1 MTSIR
6 KIIDLHIH
14 SVNSDGTYTT
24 QQIIDMLHSKN
35 ADIISFTDHDS
46 VGCYYDLEEDRAQ
59 LYSGVTVIPGVEL
72 SCRVDGCLRDML
84 GYGISV
90 VTINQFLNDKYSF
103 ENRIRKQQYIL
114 DQLKHICRTHGL
126 IFDPTIS
133 VKEGKK
139 AEGFVVMYN
148 ELIKYPSNIER
159 YPFIADNTKFY
170 WNYFSNRKSEFFVD
184 ETYDLPSFAEA
195 IDIIHQASG
204 KAFLAHPYAYGMK
217 QVDVEQ
223 LVQEAVFG
231 GIDGIELKH
240 SSNKGNDVD
249 KIRNFANRYRLYYSG
264 GTDFHGKTKP
274 RIELVS
280 GYGNVCVK
288 YEEIEPWINSVRHIG
303 EK

>member
-24 QQIIDMLHSKN
+24 QQIIDMLHAKR

-46 VGCYYDLEEDRAQ
+46 VGCYYDLEEGRAQ

-72 SCRVDGCLRDML
+72 SCRVNGCLRDML
-84 GYGISV
+84 GYGISI
-90 VTINQFLNDKYSF
+90 VTINKFLNDKYSL
-103 ENRIRKQQYIL
+103 ENRIRKQQHIL
-114 DQLKHICRTHGL
+114 DQLKHICSMHGL
-126 IFDPTIS
+126 IFDSTIS

-148 ELIKYPSNIER
+148 ELIKYPSNIAR
-159 YPFIADNTKFY
+159 YPFIVDNTKFY
-170 WNYFSNRKSEFFVD
+170 WDYFSNRNSEFFVD

-195 IDIIHQASG
+195 IDIIHQAGG

-217 QVDVEQ
+217 QENVAQ
-223 LVQEAVFG
+223 LVQEAVSVG
-231 GIDGIELKH
+231 VDGIEVKH
-240 SSNKGNDVD
+240 SSNKGNDVEN
-249 KIRNFANRYRLYYSG
+249 IRNFANYYNLYCSG

-274 RIELVS
+274 RLELVS
-280 GYGNVCVK
+280 GYGNVCVQ
-288 YEEIEPWINSVRHIG
+288 YEEIEPWINSVRYIG